1 MKRENINTIIAI
13 LGLILAAYSN
23 YKQFKPETDKME
35 LAINTGVIGS
45 SELELKKDSY
55 VPKELYGDDTRLA
68 GPASIILELSNNM
81 NRPVTVKKIEVELIK
96 DGTAINYSDM
106 FNPLDKKTLDNLY
119 SPTTIAEHNV
129 KKIELRI
136 NIPIHYNDKLSSCF
150 MSIKPNTL
158 KTDPYSDVRFCYYKN
173 GVDLLGNKVQL
184 KQFEGGG
191 YMVESLKR
199 ISLNYRVTAVTGD
212 NSKIVSLAT
221 FY

>member
-1 MKRENINTIIAI
+1 VKRENINTIIAI
-13 LGLILAAYSN
+13 LGLILAVYSN
-23 YKQFKPETDKME
+23 YKQFKPETDKLE
-35 LAINTGVIGS
+35 LAINTGVIDS

-68 GPASIILELSNNM
+68 GPVSITLELSNNM

-150 MSIKPNTL
+150 MSIKPNAL

-191 YMVESLKR
+191 YMVESSKR